1 MRVAGRTNYLE
12 SRACGWPPALGRRVD
27 GVGVGDASTATPSMR
42 RCRDRVEG
50 SDTVENSLVEALA
63 LGHRDG
69 LVRRSLAFLGRFL
82 LCGIL
87 GGFFQRDA
95 LGLLRLQTMEL
106 E

>member
-27 GVGVGDASTATPSMR
+27 GLGVGNASTATPSMR

-63 LGHRDG
+63 LGHHRDG

-87 GGFFQRDA
+87 GGFAF
-95 LGLLRLQTMEL
+95 GLLRLQTMEL

>member
-27 GVGVGDASTATPSMR
+27 GVGVGNASTATPSMR

-50 SDTVENSLVEALA
+50 SDTVENSLVEDLRI
-63 LGHRDG
+63 LVYDRDLCHRDG
-69 LVRRSLAFLGRFL
+69 LVRRSLAFLGRF
-82 LCGIL
+82 
-87 GGFFQRDA
+87 FQRDA
-95 LGLLRLQTMEL
+95 LGLLRLQTSET

>member
-12 SRACGWPPALGRRVD
+12 SRGWPPALGRRVD
-27 GVGVGDASTATPSMR
+27 GVGVGNASTATPSMR

-63 LGHRDG
+63 LCHRDG
-69 LVRRSLAFLGRFL
+69 LVRRSLAFLGRF
-82 LCGIL
+82 
-87 GGFFQRDA
+87 FQRDA
-95 LGLLRLQTMEL
+95 LGLLRLQTSET